1 MVVEI
6 QPDQYVSRIFEV
18 PKNSGGHRL
27 VLDLKD
33 FNHFL
38 RKTHFKMEGLLD
50 IASLISY
57 GDFLA
62 SWDLQDAFL
71 TIAIHHSCFKYLCF
85 DFDGVRYCFI
95 AMVFGL
101 TCAPRVFT
109 KLLKIPLSYLRINGM
124 KNCAWLDDILLAG
137 HSYSNTLD
145 IISHS
150 RSLLESLGFIVK
162 ESKSS
167 LIPSQSISHVGF
179 IWDSASYTVSVP
191 MDKVSALKNL
201 CSFAFTHTISLR
213 FLAKIIG
220 TIESFKFGCPIA
232 PLHYRS
238 LQSDLIN
245 QLEYPPNWSLSI
257 SLSSAAYTDLEWWM
271 SCDLSLRPSSLASF
285 SQTHQMESD
294 ASLKGWG
301 AYSHS
306 KLFTQGK
313 WNHKE
318 SKLHINY
325 LELLAIF
332 LGIKAL
338 FPGSFPTSPISL
350 LIRCDNTPAV
360 NYINHMGGTK
370 SKFLCSLSLEIWDYC
385 ISHNIWLKAVY
396 FRGSDNIR
404 ADTLSREF
412 SDNHD
417 YFLSPTWFSHLHSFL
432 DFCLDIDLFADR
444 LNHCLPRYASR
455 IPDPGAEYIN
465 AFSFTWTGNV
475 YLFPPIVLLNRV
487 IKKFVTD
494 NCQLGLLIAPYHP
507 SSPVFSSILN
517 LCISPPILLPDSAV
531 VREPR
536 HYKVSQLRAWIIS
549 TNATLQRDYLQT
561 LSPVYSKSPKKFQF
575 RNTSHTGSNLQIGVL
590 KGRSVLAT
598 SL

>member
-1 MVVEI
+1 
-6 QPDQYVSRIFEV
+6 
-18 PKNSGGHRL
+18 
-27 VLDLKD
+27 
-33 FNHFL
+33 
-38 RKTHFKMEGLLD
+38 
-50 IASLISY
+50 
-57 GDFLA
+57 
-62 SWDLQDAFL
+62 
-71 TIAIHHSCFKYLCF
+71 
-85 DFDGVRYCFI
+85 
-95 AMVFGL
+95 
-101 TCAPRVFT
+101 
-109 KLLKIPLSYLRINGM
+109 M

-137 HSYSNTLD
+137 HSHLNTLD

-162 ESKSS
+162 VSKSS
-167 LIPSQSISHVGF
+167 LIPSQSIPHVGF
-179 IWDSASYTVSVP
+179 IWDSAAYTVSVP
-191 MDKVSALKNL
+191 IDKVLALKNL
-201 CSFAFTHTISLR
+201 CSFAFTHSISLR

-245 QLEYPPNWSLSI
+245 QLEFPPNWALSI
-257 SLSSAAYTDLEWWM
+257 SLSSAACSDLEWWM
-271 SCDLSLRPSSLASF
+271 SCDSSLFPSSLASF
-285 SQTHQMESD
+285 TPTHLMESD

-306 KLFTQGK
+306 KLFSQGK
-313 WNHKE
+313 WSLKE

-370 SKFLCSLSLEIWDYC
+370 SKFLCNLSLEIWNYC

-396 FRGSDNIR
+396 FRGSENIR

-417 YFLSPTWFSHLHSFL
+417 YFLSPSWFSHLHSYL

-444 LNHCLPRYASR
+444 LHHCLPRYVSR
-455 IPDPGAEYIN
+455 LPDPGAESID

-487 IKKFVTD
+487 INKFVTD

-507 SSPVFSSILN
+507 TSPVFSSILN

-531 VREPR
+531 VREP
-536 HYKVSQLRAWIIS
+536 HHCKVSHLRAWIIS
-549 TNATLQRDYLQT
+549 TNATRQRDYLQT
-561 LSPVYSKSPKKFQF
+561 LSPVFSKTPKKSQS
-575 RNTSHTGSNLQIGVL
+575 RNISYIGSNLQIGLL